1 MKASV
6 FRKLTFIEQVKAYV
20 TECEVT
26 VAIEKMDP
34 GILSDIGTEGVVF
47 DSYVVYLARGTYDF
61 GVISGVLGYYVWTET
76 SIPGTLEA
84 PPEGNVVELLTTR
97 SLEEA
102 ISLLILKK
110 KMRKNTTARQ
120 RGSPGRMDEVDDF
133 AGLSY

>member
-1 MKASV
+1 
-6 FRKLTFIEQVKAYV
+6 VKAYV

-102 ISLLILKK
+102 I
-110 KMRKNTTARQ
+110 RKVLDVVIHERVSGLTDRLAD
-120 RGSPGRMDEVDDF
+120 SEEEDEEEYNR
-133 AGLSY
+133 AAEG